1 MKKGKTQILFGFV
14 FYYLY
19 LCNINL
25 KQWIAKE
32 DSFLNGN
39 DKI

>member
-1 MKKGKTQILFGFV
+1 MKKKTPILFGFV